1 MEGTLITDS
10 RRCLAGSYQYERI
23 DRNNVTL
30 LMLDYQV
37 GLLNIVRDYS
47 SGDFYRNI
55 IQHATFGKMFNL
67 PVVFTTSI
75 DSGV

>member
-1 MEGTLITDS
+1 MI
-10 RRCLAGSYQYERI
+10 
-23 DRNNVTL
+23 
-30 LMLDYQV
+30 DYQV

-75 DSGV
+75 DSGVWHFLGLWSSHPWKGLITSSFFSRS